1 MRKELKNDDGKLSKK
16 IKKMEF
22 GKYLFLYFVA
32 RSTPW
37 RVSNDIMLALK
48 GYDENSDKTEKMFL
62 GAPPQDEETHSQVS
76 LPPYSTVAPRK
87 NANKKRE
94 ESIEM
99 PDLAST
105 NERPQ
110 SMKSSRVR
118 SRSNSPTK
126 GEEYLM
132 ACLNDN

>member
-22 GKYLFLYFVA
+22 GQFLFLYFVA

-37 RVSNDIMLALK
+37 RVSNDIMLTLK
-48 GYDENSDKTEKMFL
+48 GYDEKSDKTEKMFL

-87 NANKKRE
+87 NANKKPE
-94 ESIEM
+94 ESIDM
-99 PDLAST
+99 PDLSST

-110 SMKSSRVR
+110 SMKSRRVR